1 MGRDN
6 MNASYL
12 LIIDDLSILS
22 EVKSWS
28 YDSPTLKMMIKAD
41 EQDLSFQLIFT
52 VYCRIRRRPL
62 RTNWMVKRE

>member
-28 YDSPTLKMMIKAD
+28 YDSPTLYNDKG
-41 EQDLSFQLIFT
+41 
-52 VYCRIRRRPL
+52 RWIRFKFPINIYSL
-62 RTNWMVKRE
+62 LQN

>member
-28 YDSPTLKMMIKAD
+28 YDSPTCELMYID

>member
-12 LIIDDLSILS
+12 LIFDDLSYLS

-28 YDSPTLKMMIKAD
+28 YDSPTLLNDDI
-41 EQDLSFQLIFT
+41 
-52 VYCRIRRRPL
+52 
-62 RTNWMVKRE
+62 